1 MLDAKDSKS
10 FQFRAFAICS
20 ISHPERRAKIAVF
33 ILSTSENNIVLSGE
47 IIPIEFRTRNLR
59 RSLATSKLLMSD
71 IGLNWLRVFFLR
83 LRVTPLILSLDAR
96 KIINTRCFK

>member
-71 IGLNWLRVFFLR
+71 MNLNWLRVFFPE
-83 LRVTPLILSLDAR
+83 TAGIAF
-96 KIINTRCFK
+96 KIKSGCKKDYQHWVL